1 MPNYRV
7 KIADREG
14 RITHVVREASGKDD
28 IMNEYTGTDSFVID
42 ITQEKDISVLRK
54 KKFSSR
60 LLLEFTQ
67 TMHLLLESG
76 LTVKDAFTVC
86 RDVFDK
92 GEPLLFVSILKARID
107 RGESLHEALSSV
119 NRRLPPL
126 FIGLVRIGEKIG
138 TLDRIF
144 GQLFHYLDT
153 RKRMREKII
162 NSLMY
167 PVMVLS
173 AAVSGIV
180 FVFLFIVPKV
190 IDIFSQ
196 VGNEGSDQITKAI
209 SGMKN
214 MVITIPIL
222 IIITGILIFCF
233 LILRKR
239 KDSISVKIDSMT
251 LSLPFI
257 GKFLLNNEILN
268 IMFSLEVMS
277 ESGITIEEAL
287 FEAKDV
293 VVNNAVKAELQEVR
307 ELVLKGESLSRAI
320 LVQKNLPDRI
330 GRWMGIG
337 ERTGKTGEV
346 FGQLKI
352 YYQGEVDRFIN
363 RFMNIVEPALIL
375 LVGAIM
381 ILMVVTFII
390 PIFNLFGTIL

>member
-92 GEPLLFVSILKARID
+92 GEPSLFVSILKARID